1 MNDSI
6 KPTSD
11 FFGMSHTGDSYPPAP
26 SLPSPV
32 MVQKKIEARP
42 LPLRSRAGA
51 VESEGKHAWAQRG
64 REAEP
69 CVLRVSKKW
78 TLSFSFSSWSGRGS
92 KTREAEEARWTAE
105 PGRLITALHG
115 STHPPHQS
123 GYVTWQVWL
132 VPFQYLLSSSL
143 VTAPPF

>member
-64 REAEP
+64 RSRAL
-69 CVLRVSKKW
+69 CVEGLKKNGLF
-78 TLSFSFSSWSGRGS
+78 LSRSLLGQ
-92 KTREAEEARWTAE
+92 EEAQRHVRQKRRG
-105 PGRLITALHG
+105 GR
-115 STHPPHQS
+115 QS
-123 GYVTWQVWL
+123 LAV
-132 VPFQYLLSSSL
+132 
-143 VTAPPF
+143 